1 MPAPF
6 RHARPAKQKKTF
18 FSGFTRTIEKSGQGE
33 LPAETG
39 KEGLRQPDADLQWLR
54 LAKEQSP
61 RTQPH
66 ALLETDQS
74 LWLGVKVPLLAA
86 SAQPFSAN
94 TSRAAQPTLAQME
107 LNRAQIS
114 MREAPGEA
122 GLFSVQPPFVPGYS
136 SHPSTCKK
144 RRKGNTNQV
153 ADVGQVLVG
162 EDRLSVQVRHMHKTG
177 QHWLGH
183 LISQH
188 WPVLVDISCTQ
199 GTVLIVAWY
208 KLLPGGAC
216 PETTS

>member
-1 MPAPF
+1 M
-6 RHARPAKQKKTF
+6 
-18 FSGFTRTIEKSGQGE
+18 
-33 LPAETG
+33 G
-39 KEGLRQPDADLQWLR
+39 KEELRQPDADPQGPR

-61 RTQPH
+61 RTQPR
-66 ALLETDQS
+66 ASLEVVRS
-74 LWLGVKVPLLAA
+74 LWQGVKALLLAA

-94 TSRAAQPTLAQME
+94 AARAAQPTLAQME
-107 LNRAQIS
+107 LNRAQIF
-114 MREAPGEA
+114 MQEAPGEA
-122 GLFSVQPPFVPGYS
+122 GLFSVHPPFVPGHS
-136 SHPSTCKK
+136 SRPNTHGK

-162 EDRLSVQVRHMHKTG
+162 EDRLSVQVRHVHKTG

-188 WPVLVDISCTQ
+188 WPFLVDISCTQ

-208 KLLPGGAC
+208 KLLPGRAC